1 MKRILILSF
10 SVIRNDPRVMRQI
23 RLLEKD
29 YQLAVSGFGSKPDAN
44 IRFLALENP
53 RLRPL
58 QKLVWAAKLSL
69 RLSES
74 YYWSLPQ
81 VRQALELLTGL
92 KFELLIANDIIT
104 LPVGLRLA
112 GSKPVLVDAHE
123 YSPLEFEDKWVWR
136 LLFAP
141 HYDSLCARYLSR
153 AACMTTV
160 CKGIADEYGK
170 HYGVTPQVIYN
181 ATIEQSLRPSRVIPG
196 QVRLIHHGAAIR
208 SRHLGMTIELMRHL
222 DERFTL
228 DLMLVETDPVH
239 MMELRAMARG
249 DHRIRFVEPVALEE
263 ICQRI
268 NEYDVGL
275 FLLPPVNFNYR
286 HALPNKFFEFVQA
299 RLVIAIGP
307 SPEMAAL
314 VDQYSLGLVADSFQ
328 PEALAAM
335 LRQLTDE
342 SLMTYKLAVDR
353 AAAELNFGVV
363 GKALRH
369 EIQRLVP

>member
-23 RLLEKD
+23 RLLERD
-29 YQLAVSGFGSKPDAN
+29 YHLAVSGFGPKPDAN
-44 IRFLALENP
+44 IEFVALENP

-58 QKLVWAAKLSL
+58 QKLVWAVKLSL

-81 VRQALELLTGL
+81 VRQALALLTGL
-92 KFELLIANDIIT
+92 GFDLLIANDIIT

-112 GSKPVLVDAHE
+112 GGRPVLIDAHE

-136 LLFAP
+136 TLFAP

-160 CKGIADEYGK
+160 CEGIADEYGK
-170 HYGVTPQVIYN
+170 HYGVAPRVIYN
-181 ATIEQSLRPSRVIPG
+181 ATLEQRLQPSPGRPGR
-196 QVRLIHHGAAIR
+196 VRLIHHGAAIR
-208 SRHLGMTIELMRHL
+208 SRHLGMTIEMMRHL

-239 MMELRAMARG
+239 MRELRAVARS
-249 DHRIRFVEPVALEE
+249 DCRIRFVEPVAMEE

-268 NEYDVGL
+268 NEYDVGV
-275 FLLPPVNFNYR
+275 FLLPPVNFNYH

-299 RLVIAIGP
+299 RLAIAIGP

-314 VDQYSLGLVADSFQ
+314 VEQYSLGLVADSFR
-328 PEALAAM
+328 PEAMAAV
-335 LRQLTDE
+335 LRKLTDE
-342 SLMTYKLAVDR
+342 SLKTYKLAVDR
-353 AAAELNFGVV
+353 AASELNFGVV
-363 GKALRH
+363 GKVLQH
-369 EIQRLVP
+369 EIQRLVH

>member
-1 MKRILILSF
+1 MKSILILSF
-10 SVIRNDPRVMRQI
+10 SVIRGDPRVMRQV

-29 YQLAVSGFGSKPDAN
+29 YRLTVSGFGSKPDAN
-44 IRFLALENP
+44 IEFLELENP
-53 RLRPL
+53 RLLPL
-58 QKLVWAAKLSL
+58 RKLVWALRLSL

-81 VRQALELLTGL
+81 VRQALDSLTGL
-92 KFELLIANDIIT
+92 PFDLLIANDVDT
-104 LPVGLRLA
+104 LPLA
-112 GSKPVLVDAHE
+112 LKLADGEPVLIDAHE

-136 LLFAP
+136 ALFAP
-141 HYDSLCARYLSR
+141 HYDFLCARYLKR

-160 CKGIADEYGK
+160 CNGIADEYGK
-170 HYGVTPQVIYN
+170 HYGVMPRVVYN
-181 ATIEQSLRPSRVIPG
+181 APPEQNLRPTPVIPG
-196 QVRLIHHGAAIR
+196 RVRLIHHGAAIR
-208 SRHLGMTIELMRHL
+208 SRHLGMTIEMMRYL

-249 DHRIRFVEPVALEE
+249 DRRIRFVEPVALEE
-263 ICQRI
+263 ICRRI
-268 NEYDVGL
+268 NDYDVGL

-299 RLVIAIGP
+299 RLAIAIGP

-314 VDQYSLGLVADSFQ
+314 VGHYSLGLVADSFR

-353 AAAELNFGVV
+353 AATELNFGVV
-363 GKALRH
+363 GEALRH
-369 EIQRLVP
+369 EIQRLVR